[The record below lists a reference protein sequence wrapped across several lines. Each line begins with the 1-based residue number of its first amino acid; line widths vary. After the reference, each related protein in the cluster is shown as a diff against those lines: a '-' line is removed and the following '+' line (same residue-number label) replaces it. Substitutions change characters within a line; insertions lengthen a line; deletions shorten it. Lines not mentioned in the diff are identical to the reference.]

1 MRNLRPCFILHKHFP
16 SWPFF
21 PYRFIMKRYVSLV
34 GKHNVQPP
42 KGFTIIE
49 IIVVIAV
56 VGVLSAMVMSRFLR
70 SDSYNAIIARDQ
82 VVSMARAAQ
91 QKALGRDDIE
101 LTITPSGN
109 NLDID
114 ISDSSGS
121 VQSASVDVRNVAF
134 SGDVD
139 ELDGCAVTAGTD
151 AITGAA
157 PFVLRFDSLGDLQE
171 GGVTGSAGFP
181 ATITSGARL
190 CINNTE
196 IMSVCWSAAGYA
208 YTGDCVE

>member
-1 MRNLRPCFILHKHFP
+1 MTRVVAKAAKHTQ
-16 SWPFF
+16 
-21 PYRFIMKRYVSLV
+21 
-34 GKHNVQPP
+34 QPD

-56 VGVLSAMVMSRFLR
+56 VGILAAMVMSRFLR
-70 SDSYNAIIARDQ
+70 SDSYNTIIARDQ

-109 NLDID
+109 TLAID

-121 VQSASVDVRNVAF
+121 VQSASVEARNVSF

-139 ELDGCAVTAGTD
+139 ELDSCAITAGTD
-151 AITGAA
+151 AVTGAA

-171 GGVTGSAGFP
+171 GGVTGAAGFP
-181 ATITSGARL
+181 ATISSGARL
-190 CINNTE
+190 CLNNTAV
-196 IMSVCWSAAGYA
+196 MSVCWSATGYA

>member
-1 MRNLRPCFILHKHFP
+1 
-16 SWPFF
+16 
-21 PYRFIMKRYVSLV
+21 MKRVVSMA
-34 GKHNVQPP
+34 GKHNLAPSR
-42 KGFTIIE
+42 GFTIIE
-49 IIVVIAV
+49 IIVVIAL
-56 VGVLSAMVMSRFLR
+56 VGIISAMVMSRFLR
-70 SDSYNAIIARDQ
+70 SDSYNTIIARDQ

-109 NLDID
+109 RLDID

-121 VQSASVDVRNVAF
+121 VQSASVDARNVTF

-139 ELDGCAVTAGTD
+139 ELDSCAVTAGTD
-151 AITGAA
+151 TVTGAA

-171 GGVTGSAGFP
+171 GGVTGAAGFP
-181 ATITSGARL
+181 ASISSGARL
-190 CINNTE
+190 CINNTAV
-196 IMSVCWSAAGYA
+196 MSVCWSAAGYA

>member
-1 MRNLRPCFILHKHFP
+1 MTRDASIIRTPGLRLPA
-16 SWPFF
+16 
-21 PYRFIMKRYVSLV
+21 
-34 GKHNVQPP
+34 
-42 KGFTIIE
+42 GFTIIE
-49 IIVVIAV
+49 IVVVIAV

-91 QKALGRDDIE
+91 QKALGRNDIE

-109 NLDID
+109 TLEID
-114 ISDSSGS
+114 ISDSTGS
-121 VQSASVDVRNVAF
+121 VQTASVDVRSVAF

-139 ELDGCAVTAGTD
+139 ELDGCADTAGTD
-151 AITGAA
+151 AVTGAA
-157 PFVLRFDSLGDLQE
+157 PFVLRLDSLGDLQE

-181 ATITSGARL
+181 ATISSGARL

-196 IMSVCWSAAGYA
+196 VMSVCWSAAGYA

>member
-1 MRNLRPCFILHKHFP
+1 MKLDVSIPKTSGLRL
-16 SWPFF
+16 
-21 PYRFIMKRYVSLV
+21 
-34 GKHNVQPP
+34 P
-42 KGFTIIE
+42 KGFTVIE

-56 VGVLSAMVMSRFLR
+56 VGILAAMVMSRFLR
-70 SDSYNAIIARDQ
+70 SDAYNAIIARDQ

-114 ISDSSGS
+114 ISDSTGS
-121 VQSASVDVRNVAF
+121 IQSASVDARNVAF

-151 AITGAA
+151 AVTGAA

-171 GGVTGSAGFP
+171 GGVTGATGFP
-181 ATITSGARL
+181 ATISSGARL
-190 CINNTE
+190 CINNTAV
-196 IMSVCWSAAGYA
+196 MSVCWSAAGYA